1 MFEQGPGLVP
11 SPESIARLDAIFERR
26 YPTATPLSTALADQL
41 RATGRAENRAAGRRL
56 AVIGELDVMW
66 LRRFGERETWC
77 TDTQEAIT
85 AEIAAALGITQG
97 LATSYLEYSRAMR
110 LRLPRVGE
118 VLAAGD
124 IDYRTFQ
131 TIVYRTDLITDL
143 DVLAAVDASLAVKL
157 SRWRGITQGQLGA
170 HVDRV
175 VARADRDAVRRR
187 RERRGDREFSIWGD
201 ADGLTEV
208 FGRLVTTDAHA
219 VDARLDALAAT
230 VCADD
235 PRTRNQRRA
244 DAMGALAM
252 GADRLSCRCLQANCP
267 AVTGPVPSPVVIH
280 VIADEASLDGSAPN
294 PGSLIGSD
302 ALIPAELIAELA
314 KTAKLRPV
322 IHPADA
328 PRERGYTPSRAL
340 ADFVRCRDLTC
351 RFPGCD
357 EPATRTDLDHT
368 TPYDAGGATHA
379 SNLKCLCRLHHLMK
393 TFWGWHDQ
401 QLPDATVIWTSPA
414 GQTYVTTPGSALLF
428 PSLCTPTAA
437 LNPVPDRPRCA
448 DPSARMPKR
457 RHSRAHNRA
466 KYIAAERR
474 HNRAAREAVGEVPI
488 VANDEPPPF

>member
-1 MFEQGPGLVP
+1 VSDPYGIIEYMFESAPDVV
-11 SPESIARLDAIFERR
+11 ARL
-26 YPTATPLSTALADQL
+26 
-41 RATGRAENRAAGRRL
+41 RAAARAENRAAGERL
-56 AVIGELDVMW
+56 AVIGELDVLW

-85 AEIAAALGITQG
+85 AEIAAALTITHG

-110 LRLPRVGE
+110 LRLPRVGA
-118 VLAAGD
+118 VLVAGE

-131 TIVYRTDLITDL
+131 TIVYRTDLIADP
-143 DVLAAVDASLAVKL
+143 DVLAAVDASLGAKVA
-157 SRWRGITQGQLGA
+157 RWRGATQGRIGGY
-170 HVDRV
+170 VDQV

-187 RERRGDREFSIWGD
+187 RERRGDRELSIWGD
-201 ADGLTEV
+201 ADGLTEI
-208 FGRLVTTDAHA
+208 FGRLLTTDAHA

-252 GADRLSCRCLQANCP
+252 GADRLSCRCGQTQCP
-267 AVTGPVPSPVVIH
+267 AATGPAPSPVVIH
-280 VIADEASLDGSAPN
+280 VIADEATLDGSAST
-294 PGSLIGSD
+294 PGSMIGSD
-302 ALIPAELIAELA
+302 ALLPAELIADLA
-314 KTAKLRPV
+314 KSARLRPL

-328 PRERGYTPSRAL
+328 PPEGGYTPSRAL

-357 EPATRTDLDHT
+357 KPAVGCDLDHT
-368 TPYDAGGATHA
+368 VPHRDGGPTHA
-379 SNLKCLCRLHHLMK
+379 SNLKSLCRLHHLIK

-401 QLPDATVIWTSPA
+401 QLPDGTIIWTSRS

-437 LNPVPDRPRCA
+437 LEPIPDRPRCA
-448 DPSARMPKR
+448 SQSAMMPKR
-457 RHSRAHNRA
+457 RHTRAQNRA
-466 KYIAAERR
+466 NYIAAERR
-474 HNRAAREAVGEVPI
+474 HNRAARQPGERMPI

>member
-1 MFEQGPGLVP
+1 MFE
-11 SPESIARLDAIFERR
+11 
-26 YPTATPLSTALADQL
+26 PTSGVTDRL
-41 RATGRAENRAAGRRL
+41 RAAARAENCAAGERL
-56 AVIGELDVMW
+56 AVVGELDVSW

-85 AEIAAALGITQG
+85 AEIAAALTITHG
-97 LATSYLEYSRAMR
+97 LAMSYLEYSRAMR

-118 VLAAGD
+118 VLVAGD

-131 TIVYRTDLITDL
+131 TIVYRTDLITAP
-143 DVLAAVDASLAVKL
+143 DVLAAVDVSLAAKVA
-157 SRWRGITQGQLGA
+157 RWRGITQGRIGGYTDQ
-170 HVDRV
+170 V

-187 RERRGDREFSIWGD
+187 RERRGDRELSIWGD
-201 ADGLTEV
+201 ADGLTEI
-208 FGRLVTTDAHA
+208 FGRLLTTDAHA

-252 GADRLSCRCLQANCP
+252 GADRMTCLCGQAHCT
-267 AVTGPVPSPVVIH
+267 AATAPVPSPVVIH
-280 VIADEASLDGSAPN
+280 VIADQAGIDGTA
-294 PGSLIGSD
+294 PGSMIGSD
-302 ALIPAELIAELA
+302 ALLPAELIAELA
-314 KTAKLRPV
+314 KSAKLRPL

-328 PRERGYTPSRAL
+328 PPERGYAPSQAL

-357 EPATRTDLDHT
+357 KPVVGCDLDHT
-368 TPYDAGGATHA
+368 IPHADGGPTHA
-379 SNLKCLCRLHHLMK
+379 SNLKSLCRLHHLIK
-393 TFWGWHDQ
+393 TFWGWRDQ
-401 QLPDATVIWTSPA
+401 QLPDGTLVWTSPS

-428 PSLCTPTAA
+428 PSLCAPTPMTVA
-437 LNPVPDRPRCA
+437 PVLI
-448 DPSARMPKR
+448 SARSQCA
-457 RHSRAHNRA
+457 SRAAMMPRRRRTRAENRA

-474 HNRAAREAVGEVPI
+474 RNRAAREPANQVPV

>member
-1 MFEQGPGLVP
+1 MYVRIAP
-11 SPESIARLDAIFERR
+11 SVLERLCA
-26 YPTATPLSTALADQL
+26 AA
-41 RATGRAENRAAGRRL
+41 RAENRAAGERL
-56 AVIGELDVMW
+56 AVIGELDVLW
-66 LRRFGERETWC
+66 LRHFGERETWC

-85 AEIAAALGITQG
+85 AEIAAALTITHG

-110 LRLPRVGE
+110 LRLPRVGA
-118 VLAAGD
+118 VLMAGD

-131 TIVYRTDLITDL
+131 TIVYRTDLITDP
-143 DVLAAVDASLAVKL
+143 DVLAAVDASLGAKVA
-157 SRWRGITQGQLGA
+157 RWRGATQGRIGGY
-170 HVDRV
+170 VDQV

-187 RERRGDREFSIWGD
+187 RERRGDRELSIWGD
-201 ADGLTEV
+201 ADGLTEI
-208 FGRLVTTDAHA
+208 FGRLLTTDAHA

-252 GADRLSCRCLQANCP
+252 GADRLSCRCGQTQCP
-267 AVTGPVPSPVVIH
+267 AATGPAPSPVVIH
-280 VIADEASLDGSAPN
+280 VIADEATLDGSAST
-294 PGSLIGSD
+294 PGSMIGSD
-302 ALIPAELIAELA
+302 ALLPAELIADLA
-314 KTAKLRPV
+314 KSARLRPL

-328 PRERGYTPSRAL
+328 PPEGGYTPSRAL

-357 EPATRTDLDHT
+357 KPAVGCDLDHT
-368 TPYDAGGATHA
+368 VPHRDGGPTHA
-379 SNLKCLCRLHHLMK
+379 SNLKSLCRLHHLIK

-401 QLPDATVIWTSPA
+401 QLPDGTIIWTSPS

-437 LNPVPDRPRCA
+437 LEPIPDRPRCA
-448 DPSARMPKR
+448 SQSAMMPKR
-457 RHSRAHNRA
+457 RHTRAQNRA
-466 KYIAAERR
+466 NYIAAERR
-474 HNRAAREAVGEVPI
+474 HNRAARQPGERMPI

>member
-1 MFEQGPGLVP
+1 MFESAPDVV
-11 SPESIARLDAIFERR
+11 ARL
-26 YPTATPLSTALADQL
+26 
-41 RATGRAENRAAGRRL
+41 RAAARAENRAAGERL
-56 AVIGELDVMW
+56 AVIGELDVLW

-85 AEIAAALGITQG
+85 AEIAAALTITHG

-110 LRLPRVGE
+110 LRLPRVGA
-118 VLAAGD
+118 VLVAGE

-131 TIVYRTDLITDL
+131 TIVYRTDLIADP
-143 DVLAAVDASLAVKL
+143 DVLAAVDASLGAKVA
-157 SRWRGITQGQLGA
+157 RWRGATQGRIGGY
-170 HVDRV
+170 VDQV

-187 RERRGDREFSIWGD
+187 RERRGDRELSIWGD
-201 ADGLTEV
+201 ADGLTEI
-208 FGRLVTTDAHA
+208 FGRLLTTDAHA

-252 GADRLSCRCLQANCP
+252 GADRLSCRCGQTQCP
-267 AVTGPVPSPVVIH
+267 AATGPAPSPVVIH
-280 VIADEASLDGSAPN
+280 VIADEATLDGSAST
-294 PGSLIGSD
+294 PGSMIGSD
-302 ALIPAELIAELA
+302 ALLPAELIADLA
-314 KTAKLRPV
+314 KSARLRPL

-328 PRERGYTPSRAL
+328 PPEGGYTPSRAL

-357 EPATRTDLDHT
+357 KPAVGCDLDHT
-368 TPYDAGGATHA
+368 VPHRDGGPTHA
-379 SNLKCLCRLHHLMK
+379 SNLKSLCRLHHLIK

-401 QLPDATVIWTSPA
+401 QLPDGTIIWTSRS

-437 LNPVPDRPRCA
+437 LEPIPDRPRCA
-448 DPSARMPKR
+448 SQSAMMPKR
-457 RHSRAHNRA
+457 RHTRAQNRA
-466 KYIAAERR
+466 NYIAAERR
-474 HNRAAREAVGEVPI
+474 HNRAARQPGERMPI

>member
-1 MFEQGPGLVP
+1 MP
-11 SPESIARLDAIFERR
+11 SPESIARLDAMFERR

-41 RATGRAENRAAGRRL
+41 RATGRAENKAAGRRL
-56 AVIGELDVMW
+56 VVIGELDVMW

-97 LATSYLEYSRAMR
+97 LATSYLEYSRALR

-118 VLAAGD
+118 VLVVGD

-131 TIVYRTDLITDL
+131 TIVYRTDLITDP

-157 SRWRGITQGQLGA
+157 SRWRGITQGRLGGY
-170 HVDRV
+170 VDRV

-244 DAMGALAM
+244 DAMGVLAM
-252 GADRLSCRCLQANCP
+252 GADRLSCRCSQANCS
-267 AVTGPVPSPVVIH
+267 AAKGRVPSPVVIH
-280 VIADEASLDGSAPN
+280 VIADEASLDGSAPT

-314 KTAKLRPV
+314 KTATLRPLT
-322 IHPADA
+322 HPADA
-328 PRERGYTPSRAL
+328 LPERGYTPSHSL

-357 EPATRTDLDHT
+357 KPAVGCDLDHT
-368 TPYDAGGATHA
+368 TPYNDGGPTHA
-379 SNLKCLCRLHHLMK
+379 SNLKSLCRLHHLIK
-393 TFWGWHDQ
+393 TFWGWRDQ
-401 QLPDATVIWTSPA
+401 QLPDATVIWKSPS

-428 PSLCTPTAA
+428 PALCVPTTMFE
-437 LNPVPDRPRCA
+437 PVLMSPRAQCPDRA
-448 DPSARMPKR
+448 AMMPKR
-457 RHSRAHNRA
+457 RRSRAENRA
-466 KYIAAERR
+466 NYVAAERSR
-474 HNRAAREAVGEVPI
+474 NRQSRQRRYAAATHRSPSED
-488 VANDEPPPF
+488 DEPPPF